1 MTNYNRLINNLSILK
16 MDKLVSYMPAFLD
29 YLKDKDISFIDAMA
43 ELTEKEIEFR
53 DERATRS
60 NIQVAAFPFRK
71 EINDYDFSFQP
82 SVSKK
87 QILDIASL
95 RFLEANKNILFV
107 GSSGVGKTHLAVSI
121 GIEAAK
127 KRYSTY
133 FINCQTLIEKL
144 NKALYENKFEQKL
157 RHYASYRLLIIDE
170 IGYLPVDKQ
179 GANLFFQLIAR
190 RYEKKSTIITT
201 NQTFS
206 KWGEVFSDNTL
217 ANAILDRLIH
227 HSEIVKITGKSY
239 RIQNKL
245 IELEGKQQ

>member
-16 MDKLVSYMPAFLD
+16 MDKLVSYMPVFLD
-29 YLKDKDISFIDAMA
+29 YLKDKDISFIDALV

-53 DERATRS
+53 DERAMKS

-71 EINDYDFSFQP
+71 EIKDYDFSFQP

-87 QILDIASL
+87 QIMDIASL
-95 RFLEANKNILFV
+95 RFLETNKNILFV

-133 FINCQTLIEKL
+133 FINCQSLIEKL
-144 NKALYENKFEQKL
+144 NKSLYENKFEQKL

-245 IELEGKQQ
+245 IEMEGKQQ

>member
-16 MDKLVSYMPAFLD
+16 MDKLVSYMSVFLD
-29 YLKDKDISFIDAMA
+29 YLKDKDISFIDALL

-53 DERATRS
+53 DERATKA

-71 EINDYDFSFQP
+71 EIKDYDFSFQP
-82 SVSKK
+82 SVCKK
-87 QILDIASL
+87 QIMDIASL
-95 RFLEANKNILFV
+95 RFLETNKNILFV
-107 GSSGVGKTHLAVSI
+107 GSSGVGKTHLSVSI

-133 FINCQTLIEKL
+133 FINCQVLIEKL
-144 NKALYENKFEQKL
+144 NKALFENKLEQKL

-245 IELEGKQQ
+245 VQMEGKQQ

>member
-121 GIEAAK
+121 GIEAVK